1 MLFLT
6 VFTASVLGQLTSL
19 LFIGA
24 LAQRQQ
30 RKQAENIRLAFEQ
43 TVKEV
48 EEKERKMREYARMES

>member
-19 LFIGA
+19 WFIGA

-30 RKQAENIRLAFEQ
+30 KKQAENIRLAFEQ